1 VLSADVTSLDPERLM
16 AKARSENFPVA
27 SRVLPRTVRGHLL
40 AVYGF
45 ARLADDIG
53 DEAPGDRLVQL
64 DWLASELRRS
74 IAGNASHP
82 LVKRVGETI
91 QSVGLPLAPFDDLLE
106 ANRQDQV
113 VDRYERLDDLV
124 AYCMLSAA
132 PVGRL
137 VLAIWGLATSERLAL
152 ADRVCVGLQ
161 LAEHI
166 GDVGED
172 ARRGRIYLPLAD
184 LRAEGCEPADLLAAS
199 AGAPLRR
206 VVAREVLEAR
216 RFLDAGPALA
226 TTLPPRARLALA
238 GFVGGG
244 QAALDAVV
252 AADHDVL
259 DRSCRPSTWGLLR
272 RALGVL
278 AAASGREHPSR
289 SPLAVGR

>member
-1 VLSADVTSLDPERLM
+1 
-16 AKARSENFPVA
+16 
-27 SRVLPRTVRGHLL
+27 L
-40 AVYGF
+40 A
-45 ARLADDIG
+45 A
-53 DEAPGDRLVQL
+53 
-64 DWLASELRRS
+64 ELRRS
-74 IAGNASHP
+74 VAGEAAHP
-82 LVKRVGETI
+82 LVRRVGETI
-91 QSVGLPLAPFDDLLE
+91 RSVGLPLAPFDDLLE

-113 VDRYERLDDLV
+113 VDRYERFDDLV

-137 VLAIWGLATSERLAL
+137 VLAIWGLATTERLAL

-161 LAEHI
+161 LAEHV

-184 LRAEGCEPADLLAAS
+184 LRAEGCEPADLLAVS
-199 AGAPLRR
+199 AGRPLRR
-206 VVAREVLEAR
+206 VVARQVAEAR
-216 RFLDAGPALA
+216 RLLDAGTDLA
-226 TTLPPRARLALA
+226 ATLPPRARLAMA

-259 DRSCRPSTWGLLR
+259 ARSCRPSTRRLFV

-278 AAASGREHPSR
+278 TAATGHRRAGAP
-289 SPLAVGR
+289 AVVRR